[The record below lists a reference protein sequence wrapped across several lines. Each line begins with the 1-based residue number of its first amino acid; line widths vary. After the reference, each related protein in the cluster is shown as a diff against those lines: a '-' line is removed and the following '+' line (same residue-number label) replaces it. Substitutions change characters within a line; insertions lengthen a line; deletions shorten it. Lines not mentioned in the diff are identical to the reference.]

1 MSFIDPRLEPIDSAL
16 NTAYD
21 RLRELDKNRPP
32 EDGRP
37 LPTDTEAADAY
48 GRAAALAEALAAN
61 LRLTEDAFRPR
72 PGALNRRRGG
82 GS

>member
-1 MSFIDPRLEPIDSAL
+1 MNLIDPRLEPIDSAL

-32 EDGRP
+32 EGGRL
-37 LPTDTEAADAY
+37 LPTDTEAADRY
-48 GRAAALAEALAAN
+48 GHAAALAEALGAD
-61 LRLTEDAFRPR
+61 LRLTEDAFRPG